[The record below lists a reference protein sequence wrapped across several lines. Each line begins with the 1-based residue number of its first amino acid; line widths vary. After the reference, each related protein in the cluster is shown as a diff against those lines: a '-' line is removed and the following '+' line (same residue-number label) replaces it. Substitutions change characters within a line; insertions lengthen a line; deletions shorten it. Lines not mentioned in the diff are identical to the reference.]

1 MCTYD
6 ACVCMTCHS
15 AHMEC
20 GSQRNNSGVK
30 FSPSIFTRIQ
40 GSNSGHQACA
50 AGAFVLRA
58 KSLAPR
64 SRFLYHGI
72 AGALH
77 TFPFPSQ
84 PTLSDTHL
92 EPVGQKRSRHQTVV
106 RLPKNSLRGSG
117 FSGIQTEVRD
127 HEPSNWLSVEVAH
140 PEAHSGCGCALS
152 GSSPP
157 DSCSYPQSLGLAAET
172 AHMAAQ

>member
-1 MCTYD
+1 MHTWN
-6 ACVCMTCHS
+6 VEVRGTI
-15 AHMEC
+15 
-20 GSQRNNSGVK
+20 SGVK

-84 PTLSDTHL
+84 STLSDTHL
-92 EPVGQKRSRHQTVV
+92 EPVGQRRSRHQTAV

-117 FSGIQTEVRD
+117 FSGIRTEVRD
-127 HEPSNWLSVEVAH
+127 HEPSNRFSAEAAH
-140 PEAHSGCGCALS
+140 PEAHSGCALRS
-152 GSSPP
+152 SSPP
-157 DSCSYPQSLGLAAET
+157 DSCSYPRSLGLAAET